1 MVWLFQLLTVAL
13 AVTDTQLAGL
23 LTRYFGDFVWIGMI
37 AGIFVILAQ
46 YDWLE
51 RGGRDCRFL
60 QRLVAAVCAVTL
72 LAAFLRIF
80 AHSED
85 AIRSANP
92 ALYYQ
97 VQSLIAF
104 WM

>member
-1 MVWLFQLLTVAL
+1 MMVAL
-13 AVTDTQLAGL
+13 AVTDAQMAGL
-23 LTRYFGDFVWIGMI
+23 LTRYFGDFVWVGMI
-37 AGIFVILAQ
+37 ASAMVILAC
-46 YDWLE
+46 YDRLE
-51 RGGRDCRFL
+51 RGGQNCRGL
-60 QRLVAAVCAVTL
+60 QRLVAAACIVTL
-72 LAAFLRIF
+72 LSAFLRIF

-85 AIRSANP
+85 AIQNANP